1 MIKMILVLDE
11 QEKITLKRCLSLF
24 IEQAK
29 EKLIVADQVEIQ
41 TAQQIWDSVVEV
53 ETTGIEEVV
62 KKSKQIIKELTNE
75 NHGTGNPHEPKTTF
89 ERDEPA

>member
-1 MIKMILVLDE
+1 MIKMILVLNE

-41 TAQQIWDSVVEV
+41 TAQQIWDSVLEV
-53 ETTGIEEVV
+53 ETEDMNVIITKLNKSLKGHHDDTG
-62 KKSKQIIKELTNE
+62 TNS
-75 NHGTGNPHEPKTTF
+75 PHEPKTSY

>member
-1 MIKMILVLDE
+1 MTKMILVLNE

-41 TAQQIWDSVVEV
+41 TAQQMMKTQVQVM
-53 ETTGIEEVV
+53 
-62 KKSKQIIKELTNE
+62 QIRLLLQL
-75 NHGTGNPHEPKTTF
+75 G
-89 ERDEPA
+89 RPAAILK